1 MMAIMNI
8 FSKAR
13 SLFKPKSLIKPK
25 SLFEPNCPE
34 EGPPGPG
41 PVIPLSKAPT
51 GQELRLVKIQAG
63 RKLTHRLAELGLTPG
78 VKLRVVQK
86 NGGPL
91 LISVRGSRIAIG
103 RGMAHKLL
111 VGPSKLGFEFECE
124 VDG

>member
-8 FSKAR
+8 FSKINN
-13 SLFKPKSLIKPK
+13 PK
-25 SLFEPNCPE
+25 
-34 EGPPGPG
+34 EGPSGPAA
-41 PVIPLSKAPT
+41 VIPLSKAPA

-91 LISVRGSRIAIG
+91 LISVRGSRIALG
-103 RGMAHKLL
+103 RGIAHKLL
-111 VGPSKLGFEFECE
+111 VSAPNAVGDPSSVGGPSRLGLA
-124 VDG
+124 G